1 MDREDSKTLVDITV
15 NLFYENASVM
25 TLPEDETNEVVKEIY
40 SNLASTMTDRTATM
54 KTFGRQLAEKK
65 NEILETDTGLE
76 FLFCNA
82 HFLLGLSSAAE
93 KTFVAF
99 EDQIGWRKQ
108 LGRDKIAAFFRFK
121 NSAKDAAA
129 CRLIRLAC
137 DIFGPCGDEKSG
149 CGDEWLAYCTAQ
161 DKPSV
166 FQSFRSK
173 QCNNF
178 FKGAAAVIHNKDMII
193 DFLTNFHQDPN
204 LKQRSVLKDTES
216 GEIMIMVTA
225 LAVVYVCVFTTLTC
239 RSASRRWNV
248 TYEKQVAPLGP
259 FH

>member
-54 KTFGRQLAEKK
+54 KTFGRQFAEKK

-93 KTFVAF
+93 KTLVAF
-99 EDQIGWRKQ
+99 EDQMGWRKQ

-137 DIFGPCGDEKSG
+137 DIFGPRGDEKSG
-149 CGDEWLAYCTAQ
+149 CGNEWLAYCTAQ
-161 DKPSV
+161 DLSL
-166 FQSFRSK
+166 
-173 QCNNF
+173 
-178 FKGAAAVIHNKDMII
+178 IHI
-193 DFLTNFHQDPN
+193 
-204 LKQRSVLKDTES
+204 
-216 GEIMIMVTA
+216 
-225 LAVVYVCVFTTLTC
+225 
-239 RSASRRWNV
+239 
-248 TYEKQVAPLGP
+248 
-259 FH
+259 